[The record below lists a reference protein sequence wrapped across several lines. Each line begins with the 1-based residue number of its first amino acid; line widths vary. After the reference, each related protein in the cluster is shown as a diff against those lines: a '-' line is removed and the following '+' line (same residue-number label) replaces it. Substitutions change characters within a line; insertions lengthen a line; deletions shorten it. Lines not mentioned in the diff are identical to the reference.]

1 MRGAVWGP
9 ARAGVRVRIAGG
21 AGVGGKGGKD
31 GRSADWGAA
40 QRTRVPAVRS
50 AKRNAKNPAAPLRY
64 AAA

>member
-9 ARAGVRVRIAGG
+9 ARVGVRVRIAGG

-31 GRSADWGAA
+31 GRSADGVLWIRCA
-40 QRTRVPAVRS
+40 TRRP
-50 AKRNAKNPAAPLRY
+50 KNPAAPLRY